1 MNFHFTT
8 LWYQFLTVVIWTFI
22 FQVGDL
28 HKVFVPVFVFVP
40 LYKSP
45 WPFWGSRFERGVGL
59 VSESCA
65 GMDYYTLYIFNGYT
79 LCKFTL
85 TYTDY
90 MYNILHNI
98 TTSEYIGVE
107 AWERGYIS

>member
-1 MNFHFTT
+1 
-8 LWYQFLTVVIWTFI
+8 VVHGECSNEGIYI
-22 FQVGDL
+22 
-28 HKVFVPVFVFVP
+28 KVFVPVFVFVP

-98 TTSEYIGVE
+98 TTSEYITSIICITSLHVSI
-107 AWERGYIS
+107 RLLCIVNYTTLC